1 MSAPTALTCE
11 VLVVGAGP
19 AGLAAAGAAARAG
32 CRVVVLD
39 DNPAPGGQIWRGVGR
54 VGAGV
59 KVGRTADDRAAAPWL
74 AALDHPAVR
83 LMTGA
88 RLFARPA
95 PGLALAETPRGALAV
110 HHARAVLCPG
120 ARELFLPFP
129 GWTLPGV
136 TGAGGLAA
144 LVKSGTAV
152 AGARVVVAGSGPLL
166 LAVARELKRHGA
178 RVLLVAEQAPWRR
191 VARFAASL
199 GRWPAKLADA
209 ARYRA
214 ALAGTPYRTGT
225 WPVEARG
232 EDSLSAVLLTDGR
245 RTREVACDR
254 LACAFGLGAN
264 TEPAR
269 LFGCSV
275 VGGLVPVDARQET
288 SVPGVFAA
296 GEIVGIAGLD
306 AALAEGEIAGLAA
319 AGRLRG
325 AGEGSGAGVHATP
338 GASGASGIPGSL
350 LRARARARAF
360 GRAMAQ
366 AFALRDDLR
375 ALARPDTVVCRCE
388 DVALAVLEGQPGW
401 RAAKLRTRCGMGP
414 CQGRVCGAAT
424 EFLFGWG
431 ADSVRPP
438 AVPVRLD
445 SLAAAGEI
453 PPAGA
458 EGPTR

>member
-1 MSAPTALTCE
+1 VSAPASLTCD

-19 AGLAAAGAAARAG
+19 AGLAAAGAAAGAG
-32 CRVVVLD
+32 CRVVLLD
-39 DNPAPGGQIWRGVGR
+39 DNPAPGGQIWRGVR
-54 VGAGV
+54 AVRAGDGT
-59 KVGRTADDRAAAPWL
+59 KDGHAAEDRAAAPWL
-74 AALDHPAVR
+74 AALNRPEVQVIA
-83 LMTGA
+83 GA

-95 PGLALAETPRGALAV
+95 PGVTLAETARGALAV
-110 HHARAVLCPG
+110 RHARAVLCPG
-120 ARELFLPFP
+120 ARELFVPFP

-136 TGAGGLAA
+136 TGAGGLSA
-144 LVKSGTAV
+144 LVKSGTPV
-152 AGARVVVAGSGPLL
+152 AGSRVVVAGSGPLL
-166 LAVARELKRHGA
+166 FAVARELKRHGA
-178 RVLLVAEQAPWRR
+178 RVLLIAEQALAAR

-199 GRWPAKLADA
+199 LRWPGKLADA
-209 ARYRA
+209 AVHRA
-214 ALAGTPYRTGT
+214 ALFGTPYRTGT
-225 WPVEARG
+225 WPVEALGG
-232 EDSLSAVLLTDGR
+232 ESLSAVVLTDGR
-245 RTREVACDR
+245 RTREIACDR

-269 LFGCSV
+269 LFGCAI
-275 VGGLVPVDARQET
+275 VGGVATVDARQET

-296 GEIVGIAGLD
+296 GEVAGIAGLD
-306 AALAEGEIAGLAA
+306 AALAEGTIAGLAA
-319 AGRLRG
+319 AER
-325 AGEGSGAGVHATP
+325 SD
-338 GASGASGIPGSL
+338 IPARL
-350 LRARARARAF
+350 LRMRARSRAF

-388 DVALAVLEGQPGW
+388 DVALAALAGQPGW

-431 ADSVRPP
+431 TDSVRPP

-458 EGPTR
+458 EGPER